1 MAPTALVV
9 GGTGPTGPHVVGGL
23 LDRGFTVTMLHT
35 GRHER
40 DEIPDVVEHVHTD
53 PFDAT
58 AVDDAL
64 DGRTFDVA
72 ALMYGR
78 LRDLAPVVGG
88 RAGKLISV
96 GGMPAVL
103 GYGDP
108 EALAPHGLPIPT
120 HEATAVIAGPDA
132 RSDKVGRIVESEQA
146 VFAAAPT
153 ATHFRYPLVY
163 GPHQLVPR
171 EWMIVRRLLDG
182 RPRIIVPDGGL
193 LLRTAVHVA
202 NAAHALLLAVDQP
215 ERSAGRTYHVSDED
229 TPTIRQVIE
238 IVAAALGRSVEVV
251 SMPYDLAT
259 PARPMMMITGSFHRY
274 TPSAALADELGY
286 RDVVPAA
293 EGIAD
298 TARWLAA
305 NPPAPGGSTERR
317 LMDPFDYAAEDALL
331 EAWDHAVAA
340 VGPVAAAADPM
351 ITDRYSPHYEAMRAA
366 RHARSVAR

>member
-1 MAPTALVV
+1 MVPAALVI

-23 LDRGFTVTMLHT
+23 LDRGYTVTMLHT

-40 DEIPDVVEHVHTD
+40 DEIADVVEHVHTD
-53 PFDAT
+53 PFDAA
-58 AVDDAL
+58 AVEAAL

-78 LRDLAPVVGG
+78 LRDLAAVIGPRV
-88 RAGKLISV
+88 GKLVSV

-108 EALAPHGLPIPT
+108 EALTPQGLPIPS

-132 RSDKVGRIVESEQA
+132 RSQKVGLIVESERA
-146 VFAAAPT
+146 VFDAAPT
-153 ATHFRYPLVY
+153 ATHLRYPLVY

-182 RPRIIVPDGGL
+182 RRRIIVPDGGL
-193 LLRTAVHVA
+193 LLRSAVHVA
-202 NAAHALLLAVDQP
+202 NAAHALLLAIDHP
-215 ERSAGRTYHVSDED
+215 ERSAGRTYHVSDEV
-229 TPTIRQVIE
+229 TPTIRQVVE
-238 IVAAALGRSVEVV
+238 IVAAALDRPVEVV
-251 SMPYDLAT
+251 SMPDALAT

-274 TPSAALADELGY
+274 TPSDALVDELGY
-286 RDVVPAA
+286 RDVVAPAD
-293 EGIAD
+293 GIAD

-305 NPPAPGGSTERR
+305 HPPPPGGSIERR

-331 EAWDHAVAA
+331 AAWDRAVAT
-340 VGPVAAAADPM
+340 VGPAAIAADPL
-351 ITDRYSPHYEAMRAA
+351 ITDRYSPHYETMRAA
-366 RHARSVAR
+366 RQARRA

>member
-23 LDRGFTVTMLHT
+23 LERGFAVTMLHT

-40 DEIPDVVEHVHTD
+40 DEIPAVVEHVHTD
-53 PFDAT
+53 PFDAA

-64 DGRTFDVA
+64 GRRTFDVA

-78 LRDLAPVVGG
+78 LRDLAPAVAG
-88 RAGKLISV
+88 RTGKLVTV

-108 EALAPHGLPIPT
+108 EALTPHGLPVPT
-120 HEATAVIAGPDA
+120 HEATAVLAGPDA
-132 RSDKVGRIVESEQA
+132 RSSKVGRIVESEEA
-146 VFAAAPT
+146 VFAASPS
-153 ATHFRYPLVY
+153 ATHLRYPLVY

-182 RPRIIVPDGGL
+182 RRRIIVPDGGL
-193 LLRTAVHVA
+193 LLRSAVHVA
-202 NAAHALLLAVDQP
+202 NAAHALLLAFDQP
-215 ERSAGRTYHVSDED
+215 ERSAGRTYHVSDEE
-229 TPTIRQVIE
+229 TPTIRQVVE
-238 IVAAALGRSVEVV
+238 IVAAALDREVEVV
-251 SMPYDLAT
+251 SMPDDLAT

-274 TPSAALADELGY
+274 TPSDALVDELGY
-286 RDVVPAA
+286 RDVIPAPQ
-293 EGIAD
+293 GIAD

-305 NPPAPGGSTERR
+305 NPPAPGGSIERR

-331 EAWDHAVAA
+331 AAWDRAVAA
-340 VGPVAAAADPM
+340 LAPVASAADPL
-351 ITDRYSPHYEAMRAA
+351 ITDRYSPQYEAMRTA
-366 RHARSVAR
+366 RQARRA